1 MLMSTSLDL
10 NHPMVEAIKPECTA
24 RLFGLGRA
32 QIKVPDL
39 DHDHWLFHVPIAA
52 DGTRQIKPI
61 TPQAAGGRIPGNPY
75 DLLARVRRHC
85 AGFPLPFPRRHTDAK
100 GQAWDFVCTGTLTV
114 SDAQRFAERGL
125 GLASV
130 GAPLRRD
137 RLAAWLA
144 QDLDVGVADCL
155 RSELGKHSFEDL
167 RDKHILPA
175 EWWSKQLGPAL
186 ERFGLQLTGLAVRWE
201 SADARRAEQGERD
214 RQAQA
219 RVQKQVEDVNR
230 QCLEQAQR
238 EAEHARRLAEIEA
251 YGIDQ
256 KRDLKTKGVLGQD
269 QVERVE
275 EECRK
280 RRLQAEQKF
289 REEQVAGEKRLLEL
303 QWAIERQA
311 KEHEFGMIALREK
324 AEREREAGAE
334 AQRRVEQ
341 EAERKAELEA
351 KKLAAELV
359 QAQEAAK
366 QAAAATAEQ
375 RELAELRMARLR
387 LEQDRA
393 EHEVKAAAERAKL
406 AELERR
412 RAELAVQQ
420 AQQDSQD
427 AREQGRQAEHLYQ
440 AQAQALGD
448 LKAELKKLFSRYTS
462 EVLSA
467 LFQPDRSAAY
477 NAASSIT
484 ADGFSAQHLRA
495 MGINTRLEFIERLQD
510 STVQVRKNNLKRKRY
525 STRDLVTGP
534 AREVE
539 FDTLFFQEKV
549 DFEFT
554 SPRSGYVTVINPG
567 TSGKFWLHVPN
578 VKRPLPRIEAG
589 RAYQVPSPE
598 LLPED
603 KLEAAGLAYFER
615 GPAGWEYIVV
625 IVSDEPL
632 MEATVVAR
640 SRDQAPVIEL
650 SPAEL
655 QGALDRLERMGRDHW
670 ASGVAKFRVEPPT

>member
-10 NHPMVEAIKPECTA
+10 NHAMVEAIKPECTA

-39 DHDHWLFHVPIAA
+39 DPDHWLFHVPIAA

-85 AGFPLPFPRRHTDAK
+85 AGFPLPFPRRHTDAQ

-144 QDLDVGVADCL
+144 QDLDVPVADCL
-155 RSELGKHSFEDL
+155 RSELSKHSFEDL

-201 SADARRAEQGERD
+201 SADARRAEEGERD

-324 AEREREAGAE
+324 AERERETTAE

-341 EAERKAELEA
+341 EAERKAGS
-351 KKLAAELV
+351 
-359 QAQEAAK
+359 
-366 QAAAATAEQ
+366 
-375 RELAELRMARLR
+375 
-387 LEQDRA
+387 
-393 EHEVKAAAERAKL
+393 
-406 AELERR
+406 RR
-412 RAELAVQQ
+412 RNW
-420 AQQDSQD
+420 
-427 AREQGRQAEHLYQ
+427 R
-440 AQAQALGD
+440 
-448 LKAELKKLFSRYTS
+448 
-462 EVLSA
+462 
-467 LFQPDRSAAY
+467 RSWPK
-477 NAASSIT
+477 
-484 ADGFSAQHLRA
+484 R
-495 MGINTRLEFIERLQD
+495 
-510 STVQVRKNNLKRKRY
+510 RKRPSRLPRPRRSSANWRNSGWRGCGSSKTGP
-525 STRDLVTGP
+525 STRSKP
-534 AREVE
+534 
-539 FDTLFFQEKV
+539 
-549 DFEFT
+549 
-554 SPRSGYVTVINPG
+554 P
-567 TSGKFWLHVPN
+567 
-578 VKRPLPRIEAG
+578 
-589 RAYQVPSPE
+589 PS
-598 LLPED
+598 
-603 KLEAAGLAYFER
+603 
-615 GPAGWEYIVV
+615 
-625 IVSDEPL
+625 
-632 MEATVVAR
+632 AR
-640 SRDQAPVIEL
+640 SWPNSNAGGPNWPCSRPGRIRKTPKRRAARRSIYTRPRL
-650 SPAEL
+650 SPWEI
-655 QGALDRLERMGRDHW
+655 
-670 ASGVAKFRVEPPT
+670 